1 MSGVVT
7 LLREGRRRELEQALF
22 YRFLSGDAEDAGDGA
37 TAERLND
44 LLADEQHPVSRLPA
58 RLLELGEKPGEDPVE
73 TPETPSLAGWEPAAR
88 AREADEVA
96 WYEAA
101 VSRADDPATRAIL
114 QGILESERQHLDHLA
129 GKWMPA
135 GPNEAKEQP

>member
-22 YRFLSGDAEDAGDGA
+22 YRFLSGDAEGEGDAV

-44 LLADEQHPVSRLPA
+44 LLADEQHHVSRLTA
-58 RLLELGEKPGEDPVE
+58 RLLELGEKPGNDPVE
-73 TPETPSLAGWEPAAR
+73 VPETPGLEGWETVAR
-88 AREADEVA
+88 GREADEVA

-101 VSRADDPATRAIL
+101 VARTDDPATQAIL
-114 QGILESERQHLDHLA
+114 QGILDSERQHLDHLA

-135 GPNEAKEQP
+135 GPTDAKEHP

>member
-1 MSGVVT
+1 MSGVVA

-22 YRFLSGDAEDAGDGA
+22 YRFLSGDAEGAGDAA

-44 LLADEQHPVSRLPA
+44 LLADEQHHVSRLTA
-58 RLLELGEKPGEDPVE
+58 RLLELGEKPGNEPVE
-73 TPETPSLAGWEPAAR
+73 APATPGLAGWEAVAR
-88 AREADEVA
+88 GREADEVA

-101 VSRADDPATRAIL
+101 VARVEDPATQAIL

-135 GPNEAKEQP
+135 GPTDVKEQL